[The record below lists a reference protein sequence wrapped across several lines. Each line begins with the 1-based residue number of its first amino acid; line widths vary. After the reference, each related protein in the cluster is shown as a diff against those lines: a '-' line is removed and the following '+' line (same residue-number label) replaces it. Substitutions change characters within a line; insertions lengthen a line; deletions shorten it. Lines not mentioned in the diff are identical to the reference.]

1 MQQEIPGG
9 REEPG
14 QHLWQ
19 RLPPNP
25 LAELRQVAEER
36 ERAGQVLRRLE
47 IGEPN
52 FRTPQHI
59 VAAAIASL
67 QQEAQTYGPSGGWP
81 WLRELLAEKIRR
93 VNGYEVSAANIGVT
107 VGGTGA
113 VQLAL
118 LATVGPGDEVLL
130 PDPGW
135 PHYYRQLAIAGAKP
149 VPYPLD
155 PASGWLPDL
164 RELERRVN
172 ARTRLLIVN
181 SPGNPTGAVFP
192 RELIAAL
199 LDFARRHR
207 LLLLSDEC
215 YDELVFEGEHVSP
228 ATLLT
233 ATERERG
240 TFIGVYSFSKTYAMT
255 GWRIGYLVAGQV
267 LMRSLSQVLDA
278 SYTSLPLA
286 TQRAAAAALQ
296 GPQDCVAQ
304 MRAAYRRRRDQ
315 AIALLKRYGR
325 YEYTPH
331 GAFYILVNIARKSG
345 DGHRARPARSDGSAR
360 EQATAFALELLRR
373 RNVLVVPGN
382 LFGSSTVDYVRV
394 SLGADEET
402 IEEGL
407 SSICELCEE
416 GKAHAPGVGE
426 AREHS
431 EESG

>member
-1 MQQEIPGG
+1 MQQGTPEG

-14 QHLWQ
+14 QRLWQ

-36 ERAGQVLRRLE
+36 ERAGQALLRLE
-47 IGEPN
+47 IGEPS
-52 FRTPQHI
+52 FRTPPHI
-59 VAAAIASL
+59 TAAALASL
-67 QQEAQTYGPSGGWP
+67 QEEPQTYGPSCGWP
-81 WLRELLAEKIRR
+81 WLRELLTEKIRR
-93 VNGYEVSAANIGVT
+93 INGYEVSPANIGVT

-118 LATVGPGDEVLL
+118 LATVGEGDEVLL
-130 PDPGW
+130 PNPGW
-135 PHYYRQLAIAGAKP
+135 PHYYRQLAIAGARP

-164 RELERRVN
+164 RELERRVST
-172 ARTRLLIVN
+172 RTRLLIVN

-192 RELIAAL
+192 REMVTAL

-215 YDELVFEGEHVSP
+215 YDELVFEGEHISP

-233 ATERERG
+233 PAEREREG
-240 TFIGVYSFSKTYAMT
+240 FIAIYSFSKTYAMT
-255 GWRIGYLVAGQV
+255 GWRIGYLVASQT

-286 TQRAAAAALQ
+286 TQRAAAAALR

-304 MRAAYRRRRDQ
+304 MRAAYRQRRDR
-315 AIALLKRYGR
+315 AVALLKRYGR

-331 GAFYILVNIARKSG
+331 GAFYILVKTSSQPDGGRHSNKSG
-345 DGHRARPARSDGSAR
+345 STLSN
-360 EQATAFALELLRR
+360 AFALELLRR
-373 RNVLVVPGN
+373 RNVLVVPGS
-382 LFGSSTVDYVRV
+382 LFGPQTVDYVRV
-394 SLGADEET
+394 SLGAEEET
-402 IEEGL
+402 IEQGL
-407 SSICELCEE
+407 SAICELCEE
-416 GKAHAPGVGE
+416 EEHVPGVGE
-426 AREHS
+426 TREHS
-431 EESG
+431 KELE

>member
-1 MQQEIPGG
+1 MQLGISEG

-14 QHLWQ
+14 QRLWQ

-25 LAELRQVAEER
+25 LAELRQVAEEQ
-36 ERAGQVLRRLE
+36 ERAGQALLRLE
-47 IGEPN
+47 IGEPS
-52 FRTPQHI
+52 FRTPPHI
-59 VAAAIASL
+59 IAAALASL
-67 QQEAQTYGPSGGWP
+67 QEEAQTYGPSCGWP

-93 VNGYEVSAANIGVT
+93 VNGYEVSPANIGVT

-118 LATVGPGDEVLL
+118 LATVGEGDEVLL
-130 PDPGW
+130 PNPGW
-135 PHYYRQLAIAGAKP
+135 PHYYRQLAIAGARP

-164 RELERRVN
+164 SELERRVS

-192 RELIAAL
+192 REVVAAL

-233 ATERERG
+233 PAEREQG
-240 TFIGVYSFSKTYAMT
+240 IFIGVYSFSKTYAMT
-255 GWRIGYLVAGQV
+255 GWRIGYLVASQT

-286 TQRAAAAALQ
+286 TQRAAAAALS

-304 MRAAYRRRRDQ
+304 MRSAYRQRRDR
-315 AIALLKRYGR
+315 AVALLKRYGR
-325 YEYTPH
+325 YEYMPH
-331 GAFYILVNIARKSG
+331 GAFYILVNIASKRNGRQHSNG
-345 DGHRARPARSDGSAR
+345 SDSA
-360 EQATAFALELLRR
+360 QSSAFALELLRR
-373 RNVLVVPGN
+373 RNVLVVPGS
-382 LFGSSTVDYVRV
+382 LFGSRTVDHVRV
-394 SLGADEET
+394 SLGAEEEA
-402 IEEGL
+402 IEQGL
-407 SSICELCEE
+407 STICELCEE
-416 GKAHAPGVGE
+416 EKHAPGVGE

-431 EESG
+431 EELGQH